1 MNKKG
6 FTLVEM
12 LAVIVVILLV
22 ALVAFPALNN
32 TIKSNQTD
40 SYNSKVNDIILAAET
55 YASNVGGELVQ
66 VSVSTLQKYGYIGS
80 KLTNPIDNTTMS
92 GCVYKVSGTTI
103 YKENDCDTI
112 INMESTSGIQLYNV
126 YEDGT
131 PIYFNVSTGKTCL
144 ASEAVSTTNTKT
156 GCMKFYTFGDNNT
169 SRTVNMILDHN
180 TTANNVLWAASVKT
194 AGPTTAYTQLKS
206 DTSRWLGVETQTNY
220 QYTNSSTSYT
230 VKYGDD
236 NANARFITAN
246 EVAKITGNTSFN
258 SSTSTDDA
266 HFYFDSNSITQ
277 TAKSQGASKY
287 AWLYHYTYGCAA
299 NGCNRSEE
307 RRV

>member
-32 TIKSNQTD
+32 T
-40 SYNSKVNDIILAAET
+40 KVNDIILAAET

-156 GCMKFYTFGDNNT
+156 GN
-169 SRTVNMILDHN
+169 H
-180 TTANNVLWAASVKT
+180 
-194 AGPTTAYTQLKS
+194 
-206 DTSRWLGVETQTNY
+206 
-220 QYTNSSTSYT
+220 
-230 VKYGDD
+230 
-236 NANARFITAN
+236 
-246 EVAKITGNTSFN
+246 
-258 SSTSTDDA
+258 
-266 HFYFDSNSITQ
+266 
-277 TAKSQGASKY
+277 
-287 AWLYHYTYGCAA
+287 
-299 NGCNRSEE
+299 
-307 RRV
+307 